1 MQTNGK
7 RYWCKSN
14 GCLIRTMAPIDEKV
28 LTFVRTVLSLPEV
41 VTLVAP
47 SDTDAGKKLDEEAK
61 RQRSRL
67 AVIEADYDNGLI
79 DGQRYRVATSKAQA
93 RLLEIDARRMA
104 LQGDRTLGSIVTAAD
119 PAARFEAASLDVK
132 RAVIDAMILVRLN
145 PVRQGQRGFQDDSVG
160 IHFRRLVAQADGS
173 FAPTFSRKSLTLL
186 EGLMA
191 A

>member
-1 MQTNGK
+1 MVFQHGTYDASESQVRRSGRLPGKATGQAGNWEPIVTGELFDAIQARLTDPRRITNREGTARKHLGSGVFVCNVCLQPVQTNGK

-67 AVIEADYDNGLI
+67 R
-79 DGQRYRVATSKAQA
+79 QRP
-93 RLLEIDARRMA
+93 D
-104 LQGDRTLGSIVTAAD
+104 
-119 PAARFEAASLDVK
+119 
-132 RAVIDAMILVRLN
+132 
-145 PVRQGQRGFQDDSVG
+145 
-160 IHFRRLVAQADGS
+160 
-173 FAPTFSRKSLTLL
+173 
-186 EGLMA
+186 
-191 A
+191 

>member
-1 MQTNGK
+1 M
-7 RYWCKSN
+7 
-14 GCLIRTMAPIDEKV
+14 
-28 LTFVRTVLSLPEV
+28 
-41 VTLVAP
+41 
-47 SDTDAGKKLDEEAK
+47 
-61 RQRSRL
+61 
-67 AVIEADYDNGLI
+67 
-79 DGQRYRVATSKAQA
+79 
-93 RLLEIDARRMA
+93 
-104 LQGDRTLGSIVTAAD
+104 
-119 PAARFEAASLDVK
+119 K

>member
-1 MQTNGK
+1 MT
-7 RYWCKSN
+7 
-14 GCLIRTMAPIDEKV
+14 
-28 LTFVRTVLSLPEV
+28 
-41 VTLVAP
+41 
-47 SDTDAGKKLDEEAK
+47 KKLSG
-61 RQRSRL
+61 R
-67 AVIEADYDNGLI
+67 EADYDNGLI

-93 RLLEIDARRMA
+93 RLREIDARRMA